1 MIEKNK
7 EASEHQSDIKLA
19 LLHILDS
26 MTGALDREKNTE
38 EKSEEEPDKKVGLEK
53 EYQDL
58 IEEIQKTE
66 KEKQEVDQ
74 SDGKDNQNKPE
85 EETKAIENV
94 SKSKIRDY
102 FNKIDLV
109 EKLEK
114 FTSEEKDESVCDE
127 AKSLLKNVKR
137 LLK

>member
-1 MIEKNK
+1 
-7 EASEHQSDIKLA
+7 
-19 LLHILDS
+19 
-26 MTGALDREKNTE
+26 MTGALEREKNTE

-66 KEKQEVDQ
+66 KEKQEFDQ
-74 SDGKDNQNKPE
+74 SDGKDNQSKPE

-94 SKSKIRDY
+94 STSKIRDY

-114 FTSEEKDESVCDE
+114 FTGEEKDESACDE